1 MEGNFEVIKCV
12 CVCVCVCGE
21 GGEGGG
27 GGGQAT
33 KGWDHFYGG
42 S

>member
-12 CVCVCVCGE
+12 CVCVCVGK
-21 GGEGGG
+21 GGEG